1 MRQEILPPL
10 PANPEAMDEIA
21 ADELPEE
28 LAFTPVEQQAK
39 RWSGINAQ
47 KQRLFIAQLAF
58 RDPALVEQAKL
69 GILLASAASATIG
82 LAWLVWAGGKKA

>member
-10 PANPEAMDEIA
+10 PADPEAMDEIA
-21 ADELPEE
+21 NDELPEE

-47 KQRLFIAQLAF
+47 KQRLFIAQLA
-58 RDPALVEQAKL
+58 ATGAVSI
-69 GILLASAASATIG
+69 GIGA
-82 LAWLVWAGGKKA
+82 